1 MRVMRNKSV
10 WVALVVLLML
20 AACGGQQP
28 IEEPTVASRQQEIPV
43 DDPVATS
50 VQQTVAAIAVAQTV
64 AALTSPQ
71 PTTVAT
77 AAIEQ
82 PTEAATAEAATPV
95 ATTPTL
101 APIAA
106 SPTAV
111 AAVCRVVGDVNL
123 RPGPGVVY
131 NPPLRSLVSNT
142 QLTPLAYVPV
152 GQPQGP
158 WLLVQVQPSGQLGW
172 VSALP
177 QYVLCDSDPA
187 ALPPPDVIPPTPVPP
202 PTAVPTAAPPT
213 ATRPLA
219 SAPPDI
225 DNDAPGGSFPQDNV
239 FGEVIVNPTFLF
251 RMDVRDLNF
260 GNHEGAGINF
270 AEFSITGDGVDYFR
284 REGTAGFCVFG
295 GGEPTCNPWPTDDLG
310 RYTWGEGGPLV
321 QNGEYFASITVNA
334 QRDDPDF
341 GNSWNWNFPF
351 RVTLP

>member
-1 MRVMRNKSV
+1 MRNKGV
-10 WVALVVLLML
+10 WLVLAALLLL
-20 AACGGQQP
+20 AACGGQP
-28 IEEPTVASRQQEIPV
+28 TGEEPTIASRQQEIPV

-50 VQQTVAAIAVAQTV
+50 VRQTVAAIAVAQTV

-71 PTTVAT
+71 PTEAGAT
-77 AAIEQ
+77 AGAATPI
-82 PTEAATAEAATPV
+82 PTAVQQSPQAATAEAATP
-95 ATTPTL
+95 TT
-101 APIAA
+101 APVAA
-106 SPTAV
+106 SPTAT
-111 AAVCRVVGDVNL
+111 AGVCRVLDGVNL

-131 NPPLRSLVSNT
+131 NPALASLGPNT

-152 GQPQGP
+152 GHPQGA
-158 WLLVQVQPSGQLGW
+158 WLLVQVQPTGQLGW

-177 QYVLCDSDPA
+177 QYVQCTVDPA
-187 ALPPPDVIPPTPVPP
+187 TLPPPDVIPPTPVPP
-202 PTAVPTAAPPT
+202 PTAVPPT

-225 DNDAPGGSFPQDNV
+225 DNDAPGGSFPADNV
-239 FGEVIVNPTFLF
+239 LGDVIVNPTFLF

-260 GNHEGAGINF
+260 GSHEGAGINF
-270 AEFSITGDGVDYFR
+270 VEFSISGDGVDYFR

-295 GGEPTCNPWPTDDLG
+295 GGEPTCNPWPTDDQG